1 MQRRDFLLQTA
12 TIVLGAE
19 CFSFAT
25 ETISKTTAEPPK
37 GLKLGLTTYTIGAKW
52 SITELIDNLAKAE
65 IFGVELRTDMKYAH
79 GLELTTG
86 KSERNEAKKRFA
98 ESPVKL
104 VGIASGERFD
114 SPDPAK
120 LKKAVERT
128 KELLQFSTDL
138 GSPGLR
144 VFPNDF
150 QKDVPQEK
158 TLEQII
164 VSLKQLAP
172 VAESLNQEIRLEAH
186 GNIGRLPTLR
196 QIAEAVNH
204 PRVRI
209 MLNSDFRD
217 TEGDGL
223 DANLNLVGDYLARN
237 IHIHNLLAENYIRAG
252 FYEKQ
257 FAFLKK
263 RNWDGWCLLEI
274 GDKPS
279 DRLGEILRQRQRW
292 EQLMKDESEPRTS

>member
-1 MQRRDFLLQTA
+1 MQRRDFLLQTTVA
-12 TIVLGAE
+12 VLGTGYA
-19 CFSFAT
+19 FTAQTTT
-25 ETISKTTAEPPK
+25 ETKK
-37 GLKLGLTTYTIGAKW
+37 RLKLGLTTYTIGAQW
-52 SITELIDNLAKAE
+52 SITELIENLTKVE
-65 IFGVELRTDMKYAH
+65 IFGVELRTDLKYAH

-86 KSERNEAKKRFA
+86 KAERNEAKKRFA
-98 ESPVKL
+98 DSPVKL

-114 SPDPAK
+114 SPDPVK
-120 LKKAVERT
+120 LEKSIERT

-172 VAESLNQEIRLEAH
+172 TAENLNQEIRLEAH

-196 QIAEAVNH
+196 KIAEAVAH

-223 DANLNLVGDYLARN
+223 ETNLNLVGDYLAHN
-237 IHIHNLLAENYIRAG
+237 VHIHDLLATNYTKAG

-274 GDKPS
+274 SDKPAN
-279 DRLGEILRQRQRW
+279 RLDEILRQRQRW
-292 EQLMKDESEPRTS
+292 EELMKLDPIM